1 MTSPEPVVYAFSVG
15 ISMTAK
21 GLAQVDVKV
30 YSNNLEAAR
39 VQAVQQYEQTI
50 ADLKTKGMAI
60 ASGGKAD

>member
-1 MTSPEPVVYAFSVG
+1 MSDPQVYAFSVG

-39 VQAVQQYEQTI
+39 VQAVQQYAQTLE
-50 ADLKTKGMAI
+50 DLRQKSIPVASEGKGA
-60 ASGGKAD
+60 